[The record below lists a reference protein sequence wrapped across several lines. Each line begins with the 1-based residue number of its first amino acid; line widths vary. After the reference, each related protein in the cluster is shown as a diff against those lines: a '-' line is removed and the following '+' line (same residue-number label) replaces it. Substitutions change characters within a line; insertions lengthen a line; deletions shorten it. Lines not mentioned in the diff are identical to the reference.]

1 MLCLTSTLHTG
12 NRPGRDLL
20 VSLLADAPAGYRV
33 CYIGAAMSDRREWA
47 KVTLDFFKKELKV
60 KNVAA
65 PRLTDPKLDV
75 AAAREALENSHVIY
89 LDGGDTVECVRLAR
103 ERGLVESFGV
113 AAKNAHLVFGL
124 SGGACAAAPYT
135 IGYTDEGNAYIADC
149 LGMGCPLPL
158 DVHDEPDWPEM
169 RALLELVSKEK
180 KRDLPGEGIVAPTG
194 SALVVHRDGRLASA
208 GKVPCEKRSLGRGG
222 KWKVTEI
229 PLE

>member
-12 NRPGRDLL
+12 NKAGRDLL
-20 VSLLADAPAGYRV
+20 VSLLADAPEGYSV
-33 CYIGAAMSDRREWA
+33 CYIGAAMGDRKEWG
-47 KVTLDFFKKELKV
+47 KVTLDFFKKDLKV
-60 KNVAA
+60 KNLTA
-65 PRLTDPKLDV
+65 PRLTDKKLDV
-75 AAAREALENSHVIY
+75 AEAREAIENADVLY

-103 ERGLVESFGV
+103 ERGVLASFGV
-113 AAKNAHLVFGL
+113 AAKNARLVFGL

-135 IGYTDEGNAYIADC
+135 IGYDDAGDGYIADC

-169 RALLELVSKEK
+169 RALLELVAKD
-180 KRDLPGEGIVAPTG
+180 KRKLPHEGIVAPTG

-222 KWKVTEI
+222 KWKVEEI